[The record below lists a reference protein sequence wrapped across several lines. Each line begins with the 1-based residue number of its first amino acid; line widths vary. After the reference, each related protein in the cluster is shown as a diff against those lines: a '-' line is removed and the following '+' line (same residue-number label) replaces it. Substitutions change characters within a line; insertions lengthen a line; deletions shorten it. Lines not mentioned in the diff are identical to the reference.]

1 MLENSINQAI
11 SLSQS
16 KIRGD
21 KMTAK
26 KPIKVKLTF
35 NRALLAL
42 MLVLFA
48 TISIINSNF
57 LYPDYLIGVMVRNI
71 IEIGMM
77 ALPLTLII
85 ITGGIDLSVGSIMV
99 LSAMTGG
106 MTAAQTGSSTLG
118 LIVTLLTGL
127 TCGTFNGILITK
139 FRISPL
145 IATLATM
152 YLFMGVARGLS
163 IGDSVY
169 SYAASAFLGNSELFG
184 LPIQIYF
191 YILLAV
197 IFYLVQAKTTYG
209 RVLYGIGL
217 NENASL
223 YSGIRVNLVKVSL
236 YAISGLVCAFSS
248 LIWLGRFTSI
258 KFDAGASLN
267 LKVVTVVVL
276 GGTSI
281 LGGTGEVS
289 STVIATMIVAILNSG
304 LTVLNIPIDTQI
316 IVQGMVLIVSLI
328 AYSLINERIRKR
340 SVIKPDAEL
349 QAAQ

>member
-1 MLENSINQAI
+1 MTVNKAL
-11 SLSQS
+11 
-16 KIRGD
+16 KI
-21 KMTAK
+21 
-26 KPIKVKLTF
+26 KLTF
-35 NRALLAL
+35 NRALIAL
-42 MLVLFA
+42 MLVLFV

-57 LYPDYLIGVMVRNI
+57 LYPDYLIGVMLRNI

-106 MTAAQTGSSTLG
+106 MTAAQTGSSTAG

-127 TCGTFNGILITK
+127 ACGIINGLLVTR

-152 YLFMGVARGLS
+152 YLFMGIARGLS

-169 SYAASAFLGNSELFG
+169 SYAASTFLGNSELIG
-184 LPIQIYF
+184 LPIQIFF
-191 YILLAV
+191 YIILAI
-197 IFYLVQAKTTYG
+197 IFYLIQARTTYG
-209 RVLYGIGL
+209 RVLYSIGL

-236 YAISGLVCAFSS
+236 YAMSGLVSAFAS

-258 KFDAGASLN
+258 KFDAGASIN

-281 LGGTGEVS
+281 LGGSGEIS
-289 STVIATMIVAILNSG
+289 STVIATLIVAILNSG

-316 IVQGMVLIVSLI
+316 IVQGMVLIISLI
-328 AYSLINERIRKR
+328 AYSIINARLMKK
-340 SVIKPDAEL
+340 SVIRPEVETQEEQQGGVL
-349 QAAQ
+349 